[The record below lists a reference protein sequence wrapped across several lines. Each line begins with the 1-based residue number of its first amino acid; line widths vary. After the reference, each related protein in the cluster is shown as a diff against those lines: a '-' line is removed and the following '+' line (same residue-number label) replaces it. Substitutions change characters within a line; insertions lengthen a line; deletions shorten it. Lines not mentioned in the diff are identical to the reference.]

1 MKKNSIIII
10 LATVVIAIVLG
21 VTQSKKNVK
30 LQTTEEIQA
39 MLTSIYSKAKVD
51 LPELETMDMPVSD
64 EMQLQS
70 FTGLQSNENIEILV
84 VSTPLI
90 NAQAYSLAVLKVD
103 EKANIEQIKQN
114 IYDNIDMRKWICVSA
129 EKLYI
134 TNYDNIIFVI
144 MSSQDVA
151 KPIYEE
157 IASVKYKEGEEF
169 KKYVGNNVGKE
180 LEKSDTS
187 IDDFSIPEAETIN

>member
-21 VTQSKKNVK
+21 VILLTQSKKNVK

-157 IASVKYKEGEEF
+157 F